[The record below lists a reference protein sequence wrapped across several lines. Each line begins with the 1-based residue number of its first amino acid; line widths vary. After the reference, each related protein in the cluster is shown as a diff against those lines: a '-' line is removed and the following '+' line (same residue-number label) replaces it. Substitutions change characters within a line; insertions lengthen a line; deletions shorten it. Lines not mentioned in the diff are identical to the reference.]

1 MTPPRSIPDAKRP
14 MSRSPVLALGT
25 QSGPPHPAGGGRGG
39 SYNVLLGL
47 EGTLAELRLEQLV
60 QGAAGEAGGE
70 ERLRRSHDFPLPVGN
85 LKGRARGGS
94 GVGQAWVRRGSG
106 VCQACVRGGSG
117 VDLHLLLES
126 LDRPR
131 RIPGEE
137 VDVCRAQLAALHGG
151 VRLVKAAHN
160 VRAHARRDLEATRRG
175 LRREHAPVGAH
186 GPAQVHGVVGK
197 GGVTGGAAREQN
209 SAQKELQRMRPR
221 GAGSA
226 GRGA

>member
-85 LKGRARGGS
+85 LKGRTRGGS

-106 VCQACVRGGSG
+106 VGQAWVRGGSG
-117 VDLHLLLES
+117 VGQAWIRGVSGVDLPTSS
-126 LDRPR
+126 LSRS
-131 RIPGEE
+131 IGH
-137 VDVCRAQLAALHGG
+137 AAYPEKKL
-151 VRLVKAAHN
+151 
-160 VRAHARRDLEATRRG
+160 TS
-175 LRREHAPVGAH
+175 
-186 GPAQVHGVVGK
+186 
-197 GGVTGGAAREQN
+197 AARN
-209 SAQKELQRMRPR
+209 SPRCTAACAWSRLPTMCVPMPGATSKPPAVGCGESTLQ
-221 GAGSA
+221 
-226 GRGA
+226 